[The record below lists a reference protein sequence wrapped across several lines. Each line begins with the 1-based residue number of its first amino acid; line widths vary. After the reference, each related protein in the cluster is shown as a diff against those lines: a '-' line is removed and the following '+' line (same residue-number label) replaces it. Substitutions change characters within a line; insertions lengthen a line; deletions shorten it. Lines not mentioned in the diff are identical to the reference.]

1 MHDLL
6 FNWECYNLFL
16 FKVFSHSFY
25 IFRALLFSLFQAWF
39 PVLENC
45 FMSLEI
51 LRFLFT
57 VKQEASKGWWEAPVY
72 VQGFFEWWGSGQ
84 LSASGVPFSGAVQ
97 FFKEYPSLLHDY
109 QPSGSKVDKDSL
121 GEEKGWI
128 PDIQC
133 VEFSLLLL
141 FLASHLKLIAG
152 CPGSAERLFHFSR
165 ENSLSVLSAS
175 TLASPWICFNL
186 ELERSC

>member
-1 MHDLL
+1 MN
-6 FNWECYNLFL
+6 FCFIEGVIIYFFL
-16 FKVFSHSFY
+16 KFSLSLY

-45 FMSLEI
+45 FMFLEI

-57 VKQEASKGWWEAPVY
+57 VKQEASKGWWKAPVY
-72 VQGFFEWWGSGQ
+72 VQGFFECWKSGQ
-84 LSASGVPFSGAVQ
+84 LSPSGIPFSEAVQ

-109 QPSGSKVDKDSL
+109 QLSESKADKDSL

-128 PDIQC
+128 PGVQC
-133 VEFSLLLL
+133 VEFSVLLL

-152 CPGSAERLFHFSR
+152 CPMSAERLFHFSR

-175 TLASPWICFNL
+175 TLASPRICFNL
-186 ELERSC
+186 ELEWSC